1 MRGGRANQ
9 VCYSTYTM
17 NSKECKSLSGA
28 PNGLTE
34 KGDTEEEEDERTK
47 VTFTRYISRI
57 VF

>member
-34 KGDTEEEEDERTK
+34 KGDTEEEDRK
-47 VTFTRYISRI
+47 D
-57 VF
+57 